1 MSAPNNVTL
10 GAVVAVIAVLL
21 GYFVLRDIDA
31 AASGGSGGGSADT
44 TTSSLGVGS
53 TTTVQLPVSSFV
65 IQVANN
71 SGIAGSAGRM
81 TTQLQLFGYRVQ
93 AALNVAPGT
102 VKRSRTGVFYL
113 PGFELQ
119 ARQVAALIGS
129 DPEVG
134 PMPSPIP
141 LETGTLKEANI
152 LILLG
157 TDMAGKDLPG
167 VDGRTG
173 EGAAFTTTTST
184 TTTVAG

>member
-10 GAVVAVIAVLL
+10 GAIVAVIAVLL
-21 GYFVLRDIDA
+21 GFFVLRDIDNSA
-31 AASGGSGGGSADT
+31 EGGGGGGGGGTT
-44 TTSSLGVGS
+44 TTSIVAGS
-53 TTTVQLPVSSFV
+53 TTTIQLPVSSFV

-71 SGIAGSAGRM
+71 SGIAGSAGKL

-102 VKRSRTGVFYL
+102 VKRARTGVFYL
-113 PGFELQ
+113 TGFEAQ
-119 ARQVAALIGS
+119 AQQVAALLGS
-129 DPEVG
+129 NPEIG
-134 PMPSPIP
+134 PMPTPVP

-157 TDMAGKDLPG
+157 TDMANKDLPG

-184 TTTVAG
+184 SLPG

>member
-21 GYFVLRDIDA
+21 GFFVLRDIDA
-31 AASGGSGGGSADT
+31 SAGGGGGGGGASNT
-44 TTSSLGVGS
+44 TTTTVVGGGS

-71 SGIAGSAGRM
+71 SGIAGSAGTM

-102 VKRSRTGVFYL
+102 VKRARTGVFYL
-113 PGFELQ
+113 TGFEAQ
-119 ARQVAALIGS
+119 AQQIAALLGS
-129 DPEVG
+129 NPEVG
-134 PMPSPIP
+134 PMPTPVP
-141 LETGTLKEANI
+141 LETGTLREANI

-157 TDMAGKDLPG
+157 TDIAGKDLPG
-167 VDGRTG
+167 IDGRTG
-173 EGAAFTTTTST
+173 EGAAATTTTST
-184 TTTVAG
+184 VAG